1 MLGGLT
7 GLVTREVGG
16 VVRRNVTVI
25 VLYLLA
31 GVLAAGAVGYALN
44 ALHTVLALHYGAI
57 TASLSIAGGLFV
69 TALLM
74 LGIALYVKSRPRPD
88 RRLAAAVAAAP
99 IAATLVG
106 NRKFGWRAGLVGG
119 VVLLGLILGRQF
131 AQGDDDTEK

>member
-16 VVRRNVTVI
+16 VVRRNVTVL

-31 GVLAAGAVGYALN
+31 GLLAAGAVGYGLD
-44 ALHTVLALHYGAI
+44 ALHTVLTQHYGAVA
-57 TASLSIAGGLFV
+57 ASLSIAGGLIV
-69 TALLM
+69 VSLLM
-74 LGIALYVKSRPRPD
+74 LGIAAYVKSRPRPG

-99 IAATLVG
+99 IAASLVG
-106 NRKFGWRAGLVGG
+106 KRKLGWRAGLVGG

-131 AQGDDDTEK
+131 AQGEDAEE

>member
-7 GLVTREVGG
+7 GLVTREIGG
-16 VVRRNVTVI
+16 AVRRNVTVI

-31 GVLAAGAVGYALN
+31 GVLATAAVGYALN
-44 ALHTVLALHYGAI
+44 ALHTVLTLHYGAI
-57 TASLSIAGGLFV
+57 TASLSIAGGLL
-69 TALLM
+69 AASLLM

-99 IAATLVG
+99 IAASLVG
-106 NRKFGWRAGLVGG
+106 SRKLGWRAGLVGG

-131 AQGDDDTEK
+131 AQGDDAEK

>member
-16 VVRRNVTVI
+16 AVRRNVTVL

-31 GVLAAGAVGYALN
+31 GLLAISAAGYGLD
-44 ALHTVLALHYGAI
+44 ALHTVLAISYGAI
-57 TASLSIAGGLFV
+57 AASLWIAGGLFV
-69 TALLM
+69 AALLAV
-74 LGIALYVKSRPRPD
+74 GIALYVKRKPRPD

-99 IAATLVG
+99 LAASLVG

-119 VVLLGLILGRQF
+119 VVVLGLILGRQF
-131 AQGDDDTEK
+131 ARGGDDGEV

>member
-7 GLVTREVGG
+7 GLVTREIGG
-16 VVRRNVTVI
+16 VVRRNVAVV

-31 GVLAAGAVGYALN
+31 GVLAAGAVGYGLD
-44 ALHTVLALHYGAI
+44 ALHTLLTLHYGAI
-57 TASLSIAGGLFV
+57 AASLSIAGGLLAA
-69 TALLM
+69 ALLM
-74 LGIALYVKSRPRPD
+74 LGVALYVKSRPRPD

-106 NRKFGWRAGLVGG
+106 NRKFGWRTGLVGG

-131 AQGDDDTEK
+131 AQGDNDAET

>member
-16 VVRRNVTVI
+16 VVRRNVTVV

-31 GVLAAGAVGYALN
+31 GVLAAGAVGYGLD

-57 TASLSIAGGLFV
+57 TASLSIAGGLLV
-69 TALLM
+69 TSLLM
-74 LGIALYVKSRPRPD
+74 LGIALYVKNRPRPD

-99 IAATLVG
+99 IAASLVG
-106 NRKFGWRAGLVGG
+106 SR
-119 VVLLGLILGRQF
+119 
-131 AQGDDDTEK
+131 

>member
-7 GLVTREVGG
+7 GLVSREVGG

-25 VLYLLA
+25 GLYLLA
-31 GVLAAGAVGYALN
+31 GLLAAAAVGYGLD
-44 ALHTVLALHYGAI
+44 ALHTVLTRRYGAI
-57 TASLSIAGGLFV
+57 TASLSIAGGLLA

-99 IAATLVG
+99 LAASLVG
-106 NRKFGWRAGLVGG
+106 SRKLGWRAGLVGG

-131 AQGDDDTEK
+131 SQGNDAEE

>member
-7 GLVTREVGG
+7 GLVTREIGG

-31 GVLAAGAVGYALN
+31 GLLAAGAIGYALD
-44 ALHTVLALHYGAI
+44 ALHTVLTLHYGAVA
-57 TASLSIAGGLFV
+57 ASLWIAGGLLV
-69 TALLM
+69 AALLV
-74 LGIALYVKSRPRPD
+74 LGIAFYVKNRRRPD

-99 IAATLVG
+99 IAASLVG
-106 NRKFGWRAGLVGG
+106 NRKLGWRTGLVGG

-131 AQGDDDTEK
+131 AQGDDAEK

>member
-16 VVRRNVTVI
+16 VVRRNVTVV

-31 GVLAAGAVGYALN
+31 GVLAAGAVGYAL
-44 ALHTVLALHYGAI
+44 HTVLTLHYGAI
-57 TASLSIAGGLFV
+57 TASLSIAGGLLF
-69 TALLM
+69 ASLLM
-74 LGIALYVKSRPRPD
+74 LGIALYVKSRPRPN

-99 IAATLVG
+99 IAASLVG
-106 NRKFGWRAGLVGG
+106 NRKLGWRAGLVGG

-131 AQGDDDTEK
+131 AQGDDDAET

>member
-7 GLVTREVGG
+7 GLVSREVGG

-31 GVLAAGAVGYALN
+31 GLLAAAAVGYGLD
-44 ALHTVLALHYGAI
+44 ALHTVLTLHYGAI
-57 TASLSIAGGLFV
+57 TASLSIAGGLLI

-74 LGIALYVKSRPRPD
+74 LGSALYVKSRPRPD

-99 IAATLVG
+99 LAASLVG
-106 NRKFGWRAGLVGG
+106 SRKLGWRAGLVGG
-119 VVLLGLILGRQF
+119 VVLLGLILWRQF
-131 AQGDDDTEK
+131 SQGNDAEE

>member
-16 VVRRNVTVI
+16 VVRRNVTVL

-31 GVLAAGAVGYALN
+31 GLLAAGAVGYGLD
-44 ALHTVLALHYGAI
+44 ALHTVLTLHYGAI
-57 TASLSIAGGLFV
+57 IASLAIAGGLLV
-69 TALLM
+69 TALLV
-74 LGIALYVKSRPRPD
+74 LGIALYVKNRPRPD

-99 IAATLVG
+99 IAASLVG
-106 NRKFGWRAGLVGG
+106 NRKLGWRAGLVGG

-131 AQGDDDTEK
+131 AQGDDDAEK